1 MFLLLE
7 LKAHKNRD
15 WINCGNKIAIIA
27 RLYSPLLLKVRKMEG
42 ATAGAW
48 IWLWV
53 LWLSLSVLLLG
64 GMLSLPPKD
73 VVTPLPARLPPWVL
87 RFVQG
92 EMAVGGTVRIGLG
105 LGGAGWWC
113 GAAGL
118 LVSDLSRSLLVV
130 GAGALVLI
138 ALFNAGRR
146 GAQSL
151 VGLVVL
157 SGFQG
162 AGWVVLLL
170 IVLQL
175 YGLSVR

>member
-1 MFLLLE
+1 
-7 LKAHKNRD
+7 
-15 WINCGNKIAIIA
+15 
-27 RLYSPLLLKVRKMEG
+27 MED
-42 ATAGAW
+42 ATMGAW
-48 IWLWV
+48 VWMWV
-53 LWLSLSVLLLG
+53 LWLSLSALLLG
-64 GMLSLPPKD
+64 GMLSLPPKE
-73 VVTPLPARLPPWVL
+73 VIEPRPVRRLSCLW
-87 RFVQG
+87 RFVRG
-92 EMAVGGTVRIGLG
+92 DMAVGGTVRIGLS

-118 LVSDLSRSLLVV
+118 LASDLSRSLLVV

>member
-1 MFLLLE
+1 
-7 LKAHKNRD
+7 
-15 WINCGNKIAIIA
+15 
-27 RLYSPLLLKVRKMEG
+27 MES

-73 VVTPLPARLPPWVL
+73 VVTSLPARLPPWVL

-113 GAAGL
+113 SAAGL
-118 LVSDLSRSLLVV
+118 LVSDFTRSLWVV
-130 GAGALVLI
+130 ISGSLVLI
-138 ALFNAGRR
+138 ALFNAGRKSVM
-146 GAQSL
+146 SL
-151 VGLVVL
+151 WGLTVL
-157 SGFQG
+157 AGVQG
-162 AGWVVLLL
+162 GGWVVLLL
-170 IVLQL
+170 IALQW
-175 YGLSVR
+175 YGLSVQ

>member
-1 MFLLLE
+1 
-7 LKAHKNRD
+7 
-15 WINCGNKIAIIA
+15 
-27 RLYSPLLLKVRKMEG
+27 MEG

-130 GAGALVLI
+130 GGGTLVLI

-146 GAQSL
+146 GVQSL

>member
-1 MFLLLE
+1 
-7 LKAHKNRD
+7 
-15 WINCGNKIAIIA
+15 
-27 RLYSPLLLKVRKMEG
+27 MEG
-42 ATAGAW
+42 ATMGAW
-48 IWLWV
+48 VWMWG
-53 LWLSLSVLLLG
+53 LWLSLSALLLG
-64 GMLSLPPKD
+64 GMLSLPPKE
-73 VVTPLPARLPPWVL
+73 VIEPRPVRRPPCLW
-87 RFVQG
+87 RFVRG
-92 EMAVGGTVRIGLG
+92 DMAVGGTVRIGLS

-162 AGWVVLLL
+162 AAWVVLLL

>member
-1 MFLLLE
+1 
-7 LKAHKNRD
+7 
-15 WINCGNKIAIIA
+15 
-27 RLYSPLLLKVRKMEG
+27 MEG